1 MRIDAS
7 EVLKNAFNNLIQRNA
22 SQLQLQDFIN
32 RSRRY
37 HAEPYFIN
45 YVGRTRKTNLNQKLK
60 GGFTNGKRMERV

>member
-32 RSRRY
+32 HSRRY
-37 HAEPYFIN
+37 HADNPTLLTMLDELENKIP
-45 YVGRTRKTNLNQKLK
+45 K
-60 GGFTNGKRMERV
+60 ERETIENI